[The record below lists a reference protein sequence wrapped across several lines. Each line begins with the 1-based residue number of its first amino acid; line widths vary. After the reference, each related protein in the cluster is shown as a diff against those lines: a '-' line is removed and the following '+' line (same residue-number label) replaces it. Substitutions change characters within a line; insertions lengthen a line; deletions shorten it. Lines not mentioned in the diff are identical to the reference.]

1 MFLVLLAWIIPQ
13 VNVFEVSFLF
23 NVEKMNN
30 TKIPSIALRDLTD
43 NYDQQ
48 FDPHDLS
55 DSQTVNNLLQFEIFT
70 KLKIFF
76 YTLSSFMSFWLF
88 MLAIIRTYLWP
99 RKKNERGGFRPLIL
113 IHFAQMREKLLP
125 NCNGHN
131 HFILSL
137 FG

>member
-99 RKKNERGGFRPLIL
+99 RKK
-113 IHFAQMREKLLP
+113 K
-125 NCNGHN
+125 
-131 HFILSL
+131 
-137 FG
+137 